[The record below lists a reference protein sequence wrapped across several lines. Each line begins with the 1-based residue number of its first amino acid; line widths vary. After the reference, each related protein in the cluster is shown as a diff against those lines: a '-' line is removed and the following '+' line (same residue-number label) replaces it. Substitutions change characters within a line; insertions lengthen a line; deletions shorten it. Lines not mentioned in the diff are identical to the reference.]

1 MSGTNYYNTR
11 NSMNFNNM
19 NMNPMMNSNMNM
31 GVNPM
36 MNNNNMNM
44 GVNPMMNNNN
54 MNMGMNPMMN
64 NNMNMGM
71 NPMMNNNMNMG
82 MNPMMNNN
90 NMNMGMNP
98 MMNNNATMAMN
109 PNVMNQMFMA
119 TMINQLNQTFI
130 KINNEMAKLAQKKME
145 NALIPTKN
153 NQNSNDGELPR
164 TQEKVNYDP
173 FSEYNGPRINVKCV
187 TPAGHTVMMNAP
199 MDATVYSLLRQY
211 ILKIQLGPNTINNGI
226 YFVSNGKKLTNEDM
240 NKKVG
245 NAFTDN
251 TNIIVIDQKGLIGGL

>member
-1 MSGTNYYNTR
+1 
-11 NSMNFNNM
+11 M
-19 NMNPMMNSNMNM
+19 NMNPMM
-31 GVNPM
+31 
-36 MNNNNMNM
+36 NNNMNM

-64 NNMNMGM
+64 NN
-71 NPMMNNNMNMG
+71 NMNMG
-82 MNPMMNNN
+82 MNPMMNSNNMNIGMNPMMNSN

-145 NALIPTKN
+145 TALIPTKN